1 MTKKLHLDL
10 AGLRVESFEAVA
22 EAPVRGTVAG
32 NAFTVQTCPR
42 IYTCGNT
49 CDPAAFS
56 CNNQE
61 TCYGGT
67 CPESVYPTCIPNC
80 HTGDIC

>member
-1 MTKKLHLDL
+1 MTRKLHLDL
-10 AGLRVESFEAVA
+10 ADLRVESFESVA
-22 EAPVRGTVAG
+22 ETLPRGTVVG
-32 NAFTVQTCPR
+32 NVLTQQTCPR

-49 CDPAAFS
+49 CYPNAFS
-56 CNNQE
+56 CNNQD

-67 CPESVYPTCIPNC
+67 CPASYYPTCIPNC

>member
-10 AGLRVESFEAVA
+10 ADLRVESFESAA

-32 NAFTVQTCPR
+32 NAFTQQTCPR
-42 IYTCGNT
+42 IYTCGHT
-49 CDPAAFS
+49 CDLEDLS
-56 CNNQE
+56 CNNQN

-67 CPESVYPTCIPNC
+67 CPVSYYPTCIPNC
-80 HTGDIC
+80 QTGEIC